1 MSVTVREHWEGS
13 REPGAIGPKQYT
25 DAELCEL
32 DENGDLSFMLAGFES
47 SYRFK
52 RAEQRMAACDAQGKF
67 REGTWP
73 SSRH

>member
-25 DAELCEL
+25 DEELCEL

-47 SYRFK
+47 S
-52 RAEQRMAACDAQGKF
+52 
-67 REGTWP
+67 
-73 SSRH
+73 